1 MRLTQRVIDLQ
12 ALFSKLL
19 TTSGRNSKE
28 AFVEEFR
35 AKTEESQWDDLICC
49 FELLAGWHVFG
60 FTYEEPEDG
69 VLPNPE
75 ELESYTL
82 RQVVEYLKLPIKQH
96 NLTRENIAQ
105 HTRATAK
112 WYTLLAPL
120 VNKSLRLGIG
130 AKYLP
135 RSSTAVM
142 KAFTFPEAAVPGTA
156 YAITEKLNGT
166 RTVAFY
172 DFEEGCW
179 KYESASGKA
188 RVLWFAGMNG
198 LPKEYRYDGE
208 TLTRKQA
215 DESICRTEAAK
226 IGQTIAPTGIDFN
239 SAAGLSNRT
248 KCDPKT
254 KGLVFNVFDIM
265 DDDMTYAERR
275 QVLDSLKPSASDV
288 RILPVIAE
296 WHYDGNIDK
305 FRSLLEIVSA
315 SDGEGIML
323 NDTNSN
329 YSHERSNAILK
340 YKKALTMDI
349 EVVGVYAGLSESTKN
364 TLGGLNCR
372 ITLDDGRTIVTN
384 VGSGI
389 TKAQR
394 EEWWEDKSKILGK
407 IVEVQYQSISKS
419 ANADDGFYSLQ
430 FPVFIRIRD
439 DKKTTSQY

>member
-1 MRLTQRVIDLQ
+1 MR
-12 ALFSKLL
+12 
-19 TTSGRNSKE
+19 
-28 AFVEEFR
+28 
-35 AKTEESQWDDLICC
+35 
-49 FELLAGWHVFG
+49 
-60 FTYEEPEDG
+60 PE
-69 VLPNPE
+69 NE
-75 ELESYTL
+75 
-82 RQVVEYLKLPIKQH
+82 R
-96 NLTRENIAQ
+96 
-105 HTRATAK
+105 
-112 WYTLLAPL
+112 
-120 VNKSLRLGIG
+120 
-130 AKYLP
+130 
-135 RSSTAVM
+135 
-142 KAFTFPEAAVPGTA
+142 
-156 YAITEKLNGT
+156 
-166 RTVAFY
+166 
-172 DFEEGCW
+172 
-179 KYESASGKA
+179 
-188 RVLWFAGMNG
+188 
-198 LPKEYRYDGE
+198 
-208 TLTRKQA
+208 
-215 DESICRTEAAK
+215 
-226 IGQTIAPTGIDFN
+226 
-239 SAAGLSNRT
+239 
-248 KCDPKT
+248 
-254 KGLVFNVFDIM
+254 LVFNVFDIM